1 MVTFEKTEH
10 LMREGIELPI
20 EGLRA
25 EGEPMPKPATRVKGI
40 PVSA

>member
-1 MVTFEKTEH
+1 MATLEKTEQS
-10 LMREGIELPI
+10 MRDEIELPI

-25 EGEPMPKPATRVKGI
+25 EGEPMPKPAPRVKGI